1 LKDQGVSSALRTPFA
16 MQPPVAPQDEVRNY
30 GKVFSVDF
38 LQSIPFETIGVA
50 VFALSGALMAAR
62 KGMDPFGFAL
72 LATLTGVGGGTV
84 RDLLIGIRPVFW
96 VGDPI
101 DVLVCLIV
109 AEIVFIL
116 GPKRVAWMEGGR
128 QGLLLL
134 WADALGLALFAV
146 SGTAKAL
153 AAGVPALSA
162 VALGTITATFGGII
176 RDIFAGTTPLVLR
189 QEIYVTAAALGAAV
203 MVALQALGLD
213 PFLSAAVGF
222 ASAFTLRALALLRGW
237 SLPAFPKR
245 D

>member
-1 LKDQGVSSALRTPFA
+1 
-16 MQPPVAPQDEVRNY
+16 
-30 GKVFSVDF
+30 VFSVNF

-96 VGDPI
+96 VGDPG

-109 AEIVFIL
+109 AELVFIL
-116 GPKRVAWMEGGR
+116 GPKRVTWIEGGR
-128 QGLLLL
+128 QGRLLL

-153 AAGVPALSA
+153 GVGVPALSA
-162 VALGTITATFGGII
+162 VALGTVTATFGGII

-189 QEIYVTAAALGAAV
+189 KEIYVTAAALGAAV

-213 PFLSAAVGF
+213 PFVSAALGF
-222 ASAFTLRALALLRGW
+222 VAAFSLRALALLHGW
-237 SLPAFPKR
+237 SLPAFPAR